1 MKSGSSE
8 TKLLQELILYAASA
22 ALSCLVLFV
31 GLRQLDPNREASKK
45 ALEHKK
51 EIAKRLGRPVIQTNP
66 YEDVIACDV
75 VNPDHIDVEFNSIGG
90 LESIKQALCEL
101 VILPMRRPEL
111 FSHGKLLGP
120 QKGVLLYGPPGTGK
134 TMLAK
139 AIAKESGAVFINVR
153 ISNLM
158 SKWFG
163 DAQKLVAAVFSL
175 AHKLQPAI
183 IFIDEVDSFLG
194 QRKATDHEALTN
206 MKTEFMALWDGFT
219 TDQNARVMVL
229 AATNR
234 PSELDEAILRR
245 LPQAFEIGF
254 PDRKERAEI
263 LKVILRGERV
273 EDNIDYD
280 RIASLCDGYTGSDLF
295 ELCKK
300 AAYFPIRD
308 LLNDEKSGKPS
319 AQEPRPLSE
328 LDLEKVIATSKK
340 TQVAANEY
348 NSLRSQLVGL
358 SRQTDTDDYPVQA
371 AISELSKLV
380 VSQILNLQAENQD
393 S

>member
-1 MKSGSSE
+1 MRSGSSE
-8 TKLLQELILYAASA
+8 TKLVQELILYAASA

-45 ALEHKK
+45 ALENKK
-51 EIAKRLGRPVIQTNP
+51 EIAKRLGRPLIQTNS

-75 VNPDHIDVEFNSIGG
+75 VNPDEIDVKFDSIGG
-90 LESIKQALCEL
+90 LDAIKQALYDI
-101 VILPMRRPEL
+101 VILPLRRPEL
-111 FSHGKLLGP
+111 FSRGKLLCP

-175 AHKLQPAI
+175 AYKLQPAI

-194 QRKATDHEALTN
+194 QRKSTDHEALTN

-219 TDQNARVMVL
+219 TDQSARVMVL

-234 PSELDEAILRR
+234 PSEIDEAILRR
-245 LPQAFEIGF
+245 LPQAFEIGI
-254 PDRKERAEI
+254 PDRRERAAI
-263 LKVILRGERV
+263 LKVVLKDEKV
-273 EDNIDYD
+273 ADDIDYD
-280 RIASLCDGYTGSDLF
+280 RISGQCDGYTGSDLL

-308 LLNDEKSGKPS
+308 LLNDEKSGQP
-319 AQEPRPLSE
+319 ALEPRPLSMN
-328 LDLEKVIATSKK
+328 DLERVLTTTTK
-340 TQVAANEY
+340 TKVAAGEY
-348 NSLRSQLVGL
+348 IRLSSLSSGWSPQRES
-358 SRQTDTDDYPVQA
+358 DDYQTV
-371 AISELSKLV
+371 INELSKLV
-380 VSQILNLQAENQD
+380 VSQILNIRSDAHD
-393 S
+393 H

>member
-1 MKSGSSE
+1 MGGSSE
-8 TKLLQELILYAASA
+8 TKFLQELVLYAASA
-22 ALSCLVLFV
+22 ALSCLVLFA
-31 GLRQLDPNREASKK
+31 GLRHLDPNREASKK
-45 ALEHKK
+45 AMEHKK
-51 EIAKRLGRPVIQTNP
+51 EIAGRLGRPLINTNP

-75 VNPDHIDVEFNSIGG
+75 INPDHIEVEFDSIGG
-90 LESIKQALCEL
+90 LETIKQALFEL
-101 VILPMRRPEL
+101 VILPLRRPDL

-175 AHKLQPAI
+175 AYKLQPAI

-194 QRKATDHEALTN
+194 QRKTTDHEAMTN

-219 TDQNARVMVL
+219 TDQNAQVMVL

-245 LPQAFEIGF
+245 FSQAFEIGL
-254 PDRKERAEI
+254 PDQRERMEI
-263 LKVILRGERV
+263 LKVVLKDETT
-273 EDNIDYD
+273 EDNIDFEYL
-280 RIASLCDGYTGSDLF
+280 ASLCQGYTGSDILD
-295 ELCKK
+295 LCKK

-308 LLNDEKSGKPS
+308 LLNDEKKGKPS
-319 AQEPRPLSE
+319 HPPRPLSQS
-328 LDLEKVIATSKK
+328 DLEKVLATSKK
-340 TQVAANEY
+340 TGIAAGEY
-348 NSLRSQLVGL
+348 SGLTQSTSWQRSRDSG
-358 SRQTDTDDYPVQA
+358 DIPVPETIQ
-371 AISELSKLV
+371 ELSKLV
-380 VSQILNLQAENQD
+380 LCQMMNLQRDLQD
-393 S
+393 P

>member
-1 MKSGSSE
+1 MKGSTE
-8 TKLLQELILYAASA
+8 TKFLQELVLYAASA
-22 ALSCLVLFV
+22 ALSCLVLFA
-31 GLRQLDPNREASKK
+31 GLKHLDPNREASKK
-45 ALEHKK
+45 ALEQKK
-51 EIAKRLGRPVIQTNP
+51 EISKRLGRPLIHTNA
-66 YEDVIACDV
+66 YEDVIACNV
-75 VNPDHIDVEFNSIGG
+75 INPDHIDVEFDSIGG
-90 LESIKQALCEL
+90 LETIKQALYEL
-101 VILPMRRPEL
+101 VILPLRRPDL

-153 ISNLM
+153 ISDLM

-163 DAQKLVAAVFSL
+163 DAQKLVSAVFSL
-175 AHKLQPAI
+175 AYKLQPAI

-194 QRKATDHEALTN
+194 QRRTTDHEALTN

-245 LPQAFEIGF
+245 LPQAFEIGV
-254 PDRKERAEI
+254 PDRRERAEI
-263 LKVILRGERV
+263 LKVILKGERV
-273 EDNIDYD
+273 EEDIDFG
-280 RIASLCDGYTGSDLF
+280 RIAALCEGYTGSDLL
-295 ELCKK
+295 ELCKQ

-308 LLNDEKSGKPS
+308 LLNDEKKGKSSPS
-319 AQEPRPLSE
+319 PRPLSQI
-328 LDLEKVIATSKK
+328 DLEKVVATSKK
-340 TQVAANEY
+340 TRVAASEY
-348 NSLRSQLVGL
+348 SGL
-358 SRQTDTDDYPVQA
+358 SSQSTGWSRNREGDDYQVQS

-380 VSQILNLQAENQD
+380 VSQILSIRPDVQD
-393 S
+393 P

>member
-1 MKSGSSE
+1 MGSGSSE
-8 TKLLQELILYAASA
+8 TRFVQELLLYAASA
-22 ALSCLVLFV
+22 ALSCLVLFA
-31 GLRQLDPNREASKK
+31 GLRHLDPNREASKK

-51 EIAKRLGRPVIQTNP
+51 EIAKRLGRPLIQTNP

-75 VNPDHIDVEFNSIGG
+75 INPDHIDVEFNSIGG
-90 LESIKQALCEL
+90 LESIKQALIEL
-101 VILPMRRPEL
+101 VILPLKRPEL

-175 AHKLQPAI
+175 AYKLQPAI

-194 QRKATDHEALTN
+194 QRRTTDHEAMTN

-245 LPQAFEIGF
+245 LPQAFEIGI
-254 PDRKERAEI
+254 PDRRERAEI
-263 LKVILRGERV
+263 LKVILKGERV
-273 EDNIDYD
+273 ESNIDYD
-280 RIASLCDGYTGSDLF
+280 RVASLCEGYTGSDIL

-308 LLNDEKSGKPS
+308 LLDEEKKGKQS
-319 AQEPRPLSE
+319 SEPRPLSQS
-328 LDLEKVIATSKK
+328 DLEKVLATSTK
-340 TQVAANEY
+340 TKVAASEY
-348 NSLRSQLVGL
+348 TGL
-358 SRQTDTDDYPVQA
+358 SSNSSGWTGHREAGDYEVQA

-380 VSQILNLQAENQD
+380 VSQILNIQSETRE

>member
-1 MKSGSSE
+1 MGSGSSE
-8 TKLLQELILYAASA
+8 TKLVQELILYAASA

-31 GLRQLDPNREASKK
+31 GLRHLDPNREASKK
-45 ALEHKK
+45 AMENKK
-51 EIAKRLGRPVIQTNP
+51 EIAKRLGRPLIQTNQ

-75 VNPDHIDVEFNSIGG
+75 VNPDEIDVKFDSIGG
-90 LESIKQALCEL
+90 LDAIKQSLYDI
-101 VILPMRRPEL
+101 VILPLRRPEL
-111 FSHGKLLGP
+111 FSRGKLLCP

-139 AIAKESGAVFINVR
+139 AIARESGAVFINVR

-163 DAQKLVAAVFSL
+163 DAQKLVAAVFTL
-175 AHKLQPAI
+175 AYKLQPAI

-194 QRKATDHEALTN
+194 QRKSTDHEALTN

-245 LPQAFEIGF
+245 LPQAFEIGI
-254 PDRKERAEI
+254 PDRRERTAI
-263 LKVILRGERV
+263 LKVLLKDEKV
-273 EDNIDYD
+273 ADDIDYE
-280 RIASLCDGYTGSDLF
+280 RIAGLCDGYTGSDLL

-319 AQEPRPLSE
+319 PEPRPLSMHDIE
-328 LDLEKVIATSKK
+328 RVLATTTK
-340 TQVAANEY
+340 TKVAAGEY
-348 NSLRSQLVGL
+348 SRLSSLSSGWSPHRES
-358 SRQTDTDDYPVQA
+358 DDYQI
-371 AISELSKLV
+371 AINELSKLV
-380 VSQILNLQAENQD
+380 VSQILNIRSDAQD
-393 S
+393 R